1 MLKSIGVLT
10 SGGDSPGMNAALRA
24 VVRTALFEG
33 VKVWGIYNGYRG
45 LLDEEMEEMTSRSV
59 SDIIQRGGTILGTAR
74 CKRFMTE
81 EGRRQAYENMK
92 KRGIEGLVIIGGDGS
107 LRGATQLS
115 LETGVPIVGLPGTI
129 DNDVWGTDYTI
140 GCDTAANTIIDAI
153 NKLRDTASS
162 HNRIAVVEVMGRHC
176 GWLAMLAGIAGGAEF
191 ILVPEEEYNL
201 DDICNGII
209 SSYEAGRRY
218 SLIVV
223 AEGVGSSIDIGK
235 YIEEK
240 TNMDVRVSVLGHI
253 QRGGS
258 PSVRDRVKASQLGEK
273 AALALIAGQSDV
285 VFGFNQGKVVAIDLH
300 DAITNKK
307 SMNDEFIRLAKQL
320 N

>member
-1 MLKSIGVLT
+1 
-10 SGGDSPGMNAALRA
+10 
-24 VVRTALFEG
+24 
-33 VKVWGIYNGYRG
+33 
-45 LLDEEMEEMTSRSV
+45 
-59 SDIIQRGGTILGTAR
+59 
-74 CKRFMTE
+74 
-81 EGRRQAYENMK
+81 
-92 KRGIEGLVIIGGDGS
+92 
-107 LRGATQLS
+107 
-115 LETGVPIVGLPGTI
+115 
-129 DNDVWGTDYTI
+129 
-140 GCDTAANTIIDAI
+140 
-153 NKLRDTASS
+153 
-162 HNRIAVVEVMGRHC
+162 MGRHC

-201 DDICNGII
+201 DDICSGII
-209 SSYEAGRRY
+209 KSYEQGRRY

-223 AEGVGSSIDIGK
+223 AEGVGSSLDIGK

-307 SMNDEFIRLAKQL
+307 HMNDEFIRLAKQL